1 MIARDDS
8 NDSTHSLMLTRMH
21 TCACTHTHTHT
32 HAHTRTHRNKNK
44 QVLKTQHTDNIHTIY
59 ASISYHF

>member
-21 TCACTHTHTHT
+21 TCACTHTHTH
-32 HAHTRTHRNKNK
+32 AHTHTHTET
-44 QVLKTQHTDNIHTIY
+44 KTNMY
-59 ASISYHF
+59 